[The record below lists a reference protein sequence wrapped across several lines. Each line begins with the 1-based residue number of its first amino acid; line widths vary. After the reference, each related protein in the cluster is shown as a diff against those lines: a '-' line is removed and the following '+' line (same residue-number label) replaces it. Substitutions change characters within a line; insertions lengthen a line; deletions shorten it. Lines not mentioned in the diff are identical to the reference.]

1 MGQEALRQVL
11 RTAGP
16 VKFAVANVGWVPP
29 EESHVFWKLEVRPHL
44 VLEPERPFD
53 VSEFSEGYCYIA
65 SEWKA
70 GDETQP
76 IVVLEQ
82 HTESHLAQ

>member
-1 MGQEALRQVL
+1 
-11 RTAGP
+11 
-16 VKFAVANVGWVPP
+16 
-29 EESHVFWKLEVRPHL
+29 VFWKLEVRPHL

-53 VSEFSEGYCYIA
+53 VSEFPEGYCYIA

-82 HTESHLAQ
+82 HH